1 MFTKLQSA
9 TERIAKL
16 RADTVESPNV
26 NRLIDTL
33 QKDVLTLRRQREGIP
48 KKPKLEYDENGNLK
62 NIKTPPKQM
71 EFVTVE
77 SLQDF
82 RIKEELRLAELDFIE
97 KLGKEEFEAFNKF
110 MDTKLE
116 NKKDGVKVTVQKP
129 EIKGQIIV
137 EDHIGER
144 VVTARQL
151 LDTIDEGLDY
161 GTYVKFTDAEN
172 KELAKQVAEASKEVE
187 RIFGLARQEGKG
199 VAGNTTVGQ
208 FLQLSSA
215 NFDLYERALNQFIDA
230 TQRYANSKAIATDV
244 PISRETAEEAFNTI
258 LAMSTMSDKD
268 IIAYTVRAIVNDD
281 GANKYVIP
289 LGDDL
294 MKRLDEIGAD
304 AFMRGIDDGTIKI
317 TEKNAATLS
326 RFLVEFEGKE
336 KNIFHYKIVKGEDGK
351 FTRRRIKGGKKV
363 KTSPDPLENNVSM
376 ADVLS
381 KAANQARE
389 MHKRTRSKRRA
400 VTILDDNGNPINKF
414 VNPES
419 LDTAIEAAGP
429 EISIGKVSGQ
439 YTGVKWDNPVAVALE
454 RERNEALTR
463 VVREYFQEIPTPKN
477 ASKEITELV
486 AKENAKNRRLQDLYL
501 AIKDASGQSEVT
513 RKGFNIYEG
522 DGRLNFS
529 ALAREMD
536 RRGHTTVTGAGI
548 SADIVRSDFLKLQSI
563 FRAELRALAGKDKLT
578 LGMLNKNLAES
589 IEALSKVNE
598 DVFFFIRDVSSEN
611 VWRKDFYSM
620 DPDVTPGS
628 GFDRAKM
635 FSDQYS
641 EIADEIARSYT
652 TTTVKNADGE
662 VSRPIAMGVE
672 ERQRL
677 VDDLQWLGK
686 NYQRVY

>member
-1 MFTKLQSA
+1 MEIQ
-9 TERIAKL
+9 
-16 RADTVESPNV
+16 
-26 NRLIDTL
+26 
-33 QKDVLTLRRQREGIP
+33 LT
-48 KKPKLEYDENGNLK
+48 
-62 NIKTPPKQM
+62 
-71 EFVTVE
+71 
-77 SLQDF
+77 S
-82 RIKEELRLAELDFIE
+82 
-97 KLGKEEFEAFNKF
+97 
-110 MDTKLE
+110 
-116 NKKDGVKVTVQKP
+116 
-129 EIKGQIIV
+129 
-137 EDHIGER
+137 
-144 VVTARQL
+144 
-151 LDTIDEGLDY
+151 
-161 GTYVKFTDAEN
+161 
-172 KELAKQVAEASKEVE
+172 
-187 RIFGLARQEGKG
+187 
-199 VAGNTTVGQ
+199 
-208 FLQLSSA
+208 
-215 NFDLYERALNQFIDA
+215 
-230 TQRYANSKAIATDV
+230 
-244 PISRETAEEAFNTI
+244 
-258 LAMSTMSDKD
+258 
-268 IIAYTVRAIVNDD
+268 
-281 GANKYVIP
+281 
-289 LGDDL
+289 
-294 MKRLDEIGAD
+294 
-304 AFMRGIDDGTIKI
+304 
-317 TEKNAATLS
+317 
-326 RFLVEFEGKE
+326 
-336 KNIFHYKIVKGEDGK
+336 
-351 FTRRRIKGGKKV
+351 
-363 KTSPDPLENNVSM
+363 
-376 ADVLS
+376 
-381 KAANQARE
+381 
-389 MHKRTRSKRRA
+389 
-400 VTILDDNGNPINKF
+400 F

-529 ALAREMD
+529 ALARKWTEED
-536 RRGHTTVTGAGI
+536 ILLSQAGAGI

-672 ERQRL
+672 ERQR
-677 VDDLQWLGK
+677 
-686 NYQRVY
+686 